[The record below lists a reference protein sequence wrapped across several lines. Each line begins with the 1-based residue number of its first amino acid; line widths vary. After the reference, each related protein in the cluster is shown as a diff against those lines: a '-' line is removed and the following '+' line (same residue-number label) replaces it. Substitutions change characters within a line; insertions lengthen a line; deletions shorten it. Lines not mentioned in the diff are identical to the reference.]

1 MTHPHYVACRTPI
14 NLQKK
19 KICKKDVTLILSP
32 QSTNLTFSFDSC
44 PTSKKNQEPLSA
56 AIDHSR
62 TMGWCLGFVAV
73 FSLFQVVIFASLT
86 STEKTDSRALL
97 ISDVTSGKR
106 HSEEYCAMYD
116 ICGERSDGKV
126 LNCPYGSP
134 SVKPDELFS
143 AKIQSLC
150 PTISGNVCCTELQ
163 FETLRAQVQQAI
175 PFLVGCPACLR
186 NFLNLFCELSCSPS
200 QSLFI
205 NVTSVSEVNGNTT
218 VDAIDF
224 YIADTFGEGLYNS
237 CKDVKFGTM
246 NTRAIE
252 FIGAG
257 AKNFEEWFDF
267 IGEKAALGFPGSPYA
282 IDFKLTVPES
292 SRMELMNVSVYSC
305 ADTSLGCSCGD
316 CPSSQECSNPEPPPQ
331 KKEPCSIR
339 ILSIEVKCID
349 FSVAILYILL
359 ISAFF
364 GWGLFHRTSERRR
377 VESSKEPLLNVIH
390 DDGIDSVNLQ
400 RDESVVTKGPEI
412 DPQVTKRIQLAPL
425 QGYMSNFY
433 RSYGSWVS
441 RNPTFVLFSSVAI
454 VLVLCVGLVR
464 FKVETRPEKLWVG
477 RGSKAAEEKQFFDSH
492 LAPFYRIEQLIIATV
507 PDPKHGKSPSIVT
520 DDNIQLL
527 FDIQN
532 KVDGVRANYSGSM
545 VALTEICLK
554 PVGQDCATQSILQYF
569 KMDPENYDSYGGVV
583 HAEYCFQHYTS
594 ADTCLSAFQAPLD
607 PSTALGGFS
616 GNNYTEASAFI
627 VTYPV
632 NNAVDDVG
640 NENAKALAWEKA
652 FIQLAKE
659 ELLPM
664 VLSRNLTLSFSAESS
679 IEEELKRESTADVI
693 TIVVSYVVM
702 FVYISLTLGDA
713 PHLSSFYLSSKVLL
727 GLSGVMLVVLSVLG
741 SVGFFSA
748 VGIKSTLIIMEVIPF
763 LVLAVGVDNM
773 CILVHAVKRQPLE
786 LPLEMRISN
795 ALAEVGPSITLAS
808 LSEILAF
815 AVGSFIPMPACRVFS
830 MFAALAVLLDFFLQV
845 TAFVVLIYFDF
856 LRAEDNRVDCFPC
869 IKVSSS
875 SVETSEG
882 IHHRRT
888 GLLTRY
894 MKEVHARIL
903 GFWVVKMVV
912 IAVFLAFTLASIALC
927 TRIQPGLEQE
937 IALPRDSYLQGYFNN
952 VTEHLRIGPPLYFVV
967 KDYNYSSESR
977 HTDQLCSISQC
988 DSNSLL
994 NEISRAS
1001 LTPESSYI
1009 AKPAAS
1015 WLDDFL
1021 VWISPEAFGCCRK
1034 YLNGSYCPP
1043 DDQPPCCSPDDGP
1056 CGVGGVCKDCTTCFR
1071 HSDLVNDRPSTTQ
1084 FRDKLPWFLNALP
1097 SADCAKG
1104 GHGAYTNSVDLNGY
1118 GSGVIRASEFRTYH
1132 TPLNKQGD
1140 YVNSLRAARD
1150 FSSRISDSLKMD
1162 IFPYSVFYIFFEQ
1175 YLDIWRTA
1183 LINIAIALGAIF
1195 IVCLLITSS
1204 LWSSAIIILVLAMIV
1219 VDLMGVMAILDIQLN
1234 AVSVVNLIMSIG
1246 IAVEFCVHITHA
1258 YLVSHGNRNQ
1268 RAKEALSTMGAS
1280 VFSGI
1285 TLTKLVG
1292 VIVLGFSRS
1301 ELFVVYYFQM
1311 YLALVVIG
1319 FLHGLVFLPVVLS
1332 IFGPPNQHLS
1342 IDIHQV
1348 ESSSD
1353 LS

>member
-97 ISDVTSGKR
+97 ISDVTSG

-1043 DDQPPCCSPDDGP
+1043 DDQ
-1056 CGVGGVCKDCTTCFR
+1056 
-1071 HSDLVNDRPSTTQ
+1071 
-1084 FRDKLPWFLNALP
+1084 
-1097 SADCAKG
+1097 
-1104 GHGAYTNSVDLNGY
+1104 
-1118 GSGVIRASEFRTYH
+1118 
-1132 TPLNKQGD
+1132 
-1140 YVNSLRAARD
+1140 
-1150 FSSRISDSLKMD
+1150 MD